1 MGAFSLVRN
10 GLAILA
16 SMALLEVVI
25 DELRNKTSSEQQEMK
40 SEQQK
45 SEDETEIEYP
55 PQFKDTVERAKQQK
69 MELETLLNLI
79 DIVAKQ
85 IKEML
90 KKTGK
95 LVEDGEQKSVDVVKA
110 TGRTRIKV
118 GIVEENKLLRNWYE
132 SLGFVHTGT
141 VKYDFFPFTC
151 GYMEKELGD

>member
-45 SEDETEIEYP
+45 SENETEIEYP
-55 PQFKDTVERAKQQK
+55 PEFKDTVERAKQQK

-95 LVEDGEQKSVDVVKA
+95 LVEDGEQKSVDVV
-110 TGRTRIKV
+110 
-118 GIVEENKLLRNWYE
+118 VENEDEQKLADLKKQFAELQTKLNEMTKEISMEN
-132 SLGFVHTGT
+132 
-141 VKYDFFPFTC
+141 
-151 GYMEKELGD
+151 

>member
-25 DELRNKTSSEQQEMK
+25 DELRNKTSSEQQEVK

-95 LVEDGEQKSVDVVKA
+95 LVEDGEQKSIDVV
-110 TGRTRIKV
+110 
-118 GIVEENKLLRNWYE
+118 VENEDEQKFTDLKKQLAELQTKLNEMTKEISMEN
-132 SLGFVHTGT
+132 
-141 VKYDFFPFTC
+141 
-151 GYMEKELGD
+151 

>member
-1 MGAFSLVRN
+1 
-10 GLAILA
+10 
-16 SMALLEVVI
+16 
-25 DELRNKTSSEQQEMK
+25 MK

-95 LVEDGEQKSVDVVKA
+95 LVEDGEQKSIDVV
-110 TGRTRIKV
+110 
-118 GIVEENKLLRNWYE
+118 VENEDEQKFADLKKQLAELQTKLNEMTKEISMEN
-132 SLGFVHTGT
+132 
-141 VKYDFFPFTC
+141 
-151 GYMEKELGD
+151 

>member
-85 IKEML
+85 ILKTKQRLNEML
-90 KKTGK
+90 AENTGK
-95 LVEDGEQKSVDVVKA
+95 PVDIIA
-110 TGRTRIKV
+110 QDTERDNYMSA
-118 GIVEENKLLRNWYE
+118 EEALEYGLIDKIIANRE
-132 SLGFVHTGT
+132 
-141 VKYDFFPFTC
+141 
-151 GYMEKELGD
+151 

>member
-95 LVEDGEQKSVDVVKA
+95 LVEDGEQKSVDVV
-110 TGRTRIKV
+110 
-118 GIVEENKLLRNWYE
+118 VENEDEQKLADLKKQFAELQTKLNEMTKEISMEN
-132 SLGFVHTGT
+132 
-141 VKYDFFPFTC
+141 
-151 GYMEKELGD
+151 

>member
-95 LVEDGEQKSVDVVKA
+95 LVEDGEQKSVDVV
-110 TGRTRIKV
+110 
-118 GIVEENKLLRNWYE
+118 VENEDEQKLADLKKQLAELQTKLNEMTKEISMEN
-132 SLGFVHTGT
+132 
-141 VKYDFFPFTC
+141 
-151 GYMEKELGD
+151 